1 MNKEYFYF
9 RHSINPETKYLAK
22 LNQETGAYDVYDVH
36 DGNKTFLKS
45 FTPDEVVQ
53 KIGTDWVLIAE

>member
-9 RHSINPETKYLAK
+9 RHSIHPETKYLAK
-22 LNQETGAYDVYDVH
+22 LNEDTGAYDVYDE
-36 DGNKTFLKS
+36 NRIFLKS

-53 KIGTDWVLIAE
+53 KVGTEWVLIAE